1 MHRNCYTK
9 KVSGILWYDEWE
21 EVGRRGSNKV
31 NNKLRAMLLLFVGGK
46 LAITSL
52 TVSTSPPLA
61 S

>member
-31 NNKLRAMLLLFVGGK
+31 DNKLRAMLLLFVGGK
-46 LAITSL
+46 LAITS
-52 TVSTSPPLA
+52 
-61 S
+61 